1 VLSLLLSPIVA
12 ALAIALNSVSVTGS
26 ALRLRTI
33 RLQG

>member
-1 VLSLLLSPIVA
+1 VLGLLLSPIVA
-12 ALAIALNSVSVTGS
+12 ALAMALSSASVTGN